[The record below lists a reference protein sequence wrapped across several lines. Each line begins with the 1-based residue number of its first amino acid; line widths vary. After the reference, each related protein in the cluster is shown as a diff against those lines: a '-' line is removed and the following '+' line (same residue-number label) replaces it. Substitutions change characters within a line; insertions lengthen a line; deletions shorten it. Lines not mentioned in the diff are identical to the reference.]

1 MSHVDISHV
10 VYLPTYP
17 TALPTYIVAS
27 HVLAYFRQSDWSERQ
42 GSGVKDCQSL
52 GFCAAGNYMNVHEPI
67 ADESGKCMR
76 HVGSIRSGKQQ

>member
-27 HVLAYFRQSDWSERQ
+27 HVLAYFRQSDWSETSRIW
-42 GSGVKDCQSL
+42 GLRTANPWSFVRR
-52 GFCAAGNYMNVHEPI
+52 VTT
-67 ADESGKCMR
+67 
-76 HVGSIRSGKQQ
+76 